1 MIIGKVV
8 SYVVGFIVAS
18 GLEGAF
24 TAAILQAEAVKENS
38 FLRAMIILV
47 STLVIYGGVLGLA
60 HYIASLFSDE

>member
-1 MIIGKVV
+1 LGSII

-24 TAAILQAEAVKENS
+24 IAAILQADAVKENT

-47 STLVIYGGVLGLA
+47 STVVIYGGVLGLA
-60 HYIASLFSDE
+60 HVVASFFSDE